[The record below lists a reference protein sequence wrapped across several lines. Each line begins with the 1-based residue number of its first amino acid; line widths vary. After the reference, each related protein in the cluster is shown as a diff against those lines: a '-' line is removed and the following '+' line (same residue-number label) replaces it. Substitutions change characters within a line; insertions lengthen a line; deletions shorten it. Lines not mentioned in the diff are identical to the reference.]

1 MDITITADH
10 VYLAA
15 RYLLAPEREG
25 GPFHLA
31 AESVREQTDTVLDA
45 SLLLVPET
53 GAEAREQLRIA
64 TQDLCDVSA
73 LMARRVEMSGIV
85 PKSTNEIVARYA
97 TEYHAA
103 VQAWRDAQEAVF
115 AQIRQAR

>member
-31 AESVREQTDTVLDA
+31 AESVREQTDEILNA
-45 SLLLVPET
+45 SLMFVPET

-64 TQDLCDVSA
+64 TQDLCDVSD
-73 LMARRVEMSGIV
+73 LMANRIDAVSSLFRADEV
-85 PKSTNEIVARYA
+85 VARYA

-103 VQAWRDAQEAVF
+103 IEAWRDAMDVVIAGTR
-115 AQIRQAR
+115 A